1 VPAAK
6 AGVTA
11 ERIELGHGLSLRI
24 VATAADAP
32 AAGTRSVAT
41 GGGATSAAAT
51 PFPTRRLQK
60 GLLLYAGEQEM
71 AGEGVGLGVPILKRG
86 AQTIFPS
93 AVRLRS
99 GASDGADPVRETS
112 ADPVR
117 EIAATYRLDLV
128 ERLVKARGGS
138 VRPRA
143 LYAAK
148 DLLAALHR
156 RVPALRR
163 PLTAVS
169 SAGRRVLGWSTTY
182 EPSEFRADVPVS
194 YTFREGGRTI
204 VVTAD
209 LTDLAE
215 AGVNEIVFM
224 NELGAHEF
232 DLYEDADGASLGGAA
247 IGTWDVVTAP
257 RARFVS
263 TRRGVAFSLAQTPG
277 ATLRRG
283 RELVG
288 SRLAWAGFGL
298 SVRPAHGLFSYHV
311 RIEGPA

>member
-1 VPAAK
+1 MTV
-6 AGVTA
+6 
-11 ERIELGHGLSLRI
+11 ERIELGGGLSLRI
-24 VATAADAP
+24 ADAAADTRAKGTSAATR
-32 AAGTRSVAT
+32 AAGTSY
-41 GGGATSAAAT
+41 
-51 PFPTRRLQK
+51 PTRRLQK
-60 GLLLYAGEQEM
+60 GLLLYAGEQEL
-71 AGEGVGLGVPILKRG
+71 AEEGVGLGVPILKRG
-86 AQTIFPS
+86 AQTVFPG
-93 AVRLRS
+93 AVGLRS
-99 GASDGADPVRETS
+99 GASGGVDRLM
-112 ADPVR
+112 
-117 EIAATYRLDLV
+117 EIAATYRMDLV
-128 ERLVKARGGS
+128 ERLAKAQGGG

-148 DLLAALHR
+148 DSLAALHR

-182 EPSEFRADVPVS
+182 EPSAFRADVPIT
-194 YTFREGGRTI
+194 YTLREDGRTV

-209 LTDLAE
+209 LTGLAE
-215 AGVNEIVFM
+215 AGFTEVVLM
-224 NELGAHEF
+224 NELGAREF
-232 DLYEDADGASLGGAA
+232 DLYEDADGAALGGAA

-263 TRRGVAFSLAQTPG
+263 TRRSIAFSLTQTPG

-298 SVRPAHGLFSYHV
+298 SVRPFHGPFSYEV

>member
-1 VPAAK
+1 ME
-6 AGVTA
+6 
-11 ERIELGHGLSLRI
+11 ERLTLPGGLSLRI
-24 VATAADAP
+24 ADEAA
-32 AAGTRSVAT
+32 R
-41 GGGATSAAAT
+41 T
-51 PFPTRRLQK
+51 PYPTRRLQR
-60 GLLLYAGEQEM
+60 GLLLYDGEQEL
-71 AGEGVGLGVPILKRG
+71 AEEGVGLGVPILKRG
-86 AQTIFPS
+86 AQTIFPG

-99 GASDGADPVRETS
+99 AASG

-128 ERLVKARGGS
+128 ERLAGARGGGGGGGG

-148 DLLAALHR
+148 DSLAALHR

-182 EPSEFRADVPVS
+182 EPSAFRADVPVTF
-194 YTFREGGRTI
+194 TFREGGRAV

-209 LTDLAE
+209 LTGLAE
-215 AGVNEIVFM
+215 AGFTEAVLM

-232 DLYEDADGASLGGAA
+232 DLYEDADGVSLRGET
-247 IGTWDVVTAP
+247 IGTWDVVTAA

-263 TRRGVAFSLAQTPG
+263 TRRGVAFSLAQTPD

-298 SVRPAHGLFSYHV
+298 SVRPSREPFSYEVH
-311 RIEGPA
+311 IEGPA

>member
-1 VPAAK
+1 
-6 AGVTA
+6 VTV
-11 ERIELGHGLSLRI
+11 ERIELGDGLSLRI
-24 VATAADAP
+24 ADE
-32 AAGTRSVAT
+32 AAGT
-41 GGGATSAAAT
+41 
-51 PFPTRRLQK
+51 PYPTRRLQK
-60 GLLLYAGEQEM
+60 GLLLYAGEQEL
-71 AGEGVGLGVPILKRG
+71 AEEGIGLGVPILKRG
-86 AQTIFPS
+86 VQTIFPGD
-93 AVRLRS
+93 VRLRS
-99 GASDGADPVRETS
+99 GASGD

-128 ERLVKARGGS
+128 ERLAKARGGS

-148 DLLAALHR
+148 DSLAALHR

-163 PLTAVS
+163 PLAAVS
-169 SAGRRVLGWSTTY
+169 SAGRRALGWSTTY
-182 EPSEFRADVPVS
+182 EPSAFRTDVPVT
-194 YTFREGGRTI
+194 YACCEGGCTV

-209 LTDLAE
+209 LTGLAE
-215 AGVNEIVFM
+215 AGVTEVVLM

-232 DLYEDADGASLGGAA
+232 DLYEDTDGTSLRGTA
-247 IGTWDVVTAP
+247 IGTWDVVAAP
-257 RARFVS
+257 RARFVD

-298 SVRPAHGLFSYHV
+298 SLRPVHGVFSYEV

>member
-1 VPAAK
+1 
-6 AGVTA
+6 VTV
-11 ERIELGHGLSLRI
+11 ERIELGGELSLCI
-24 VATAADAP
+24 ADGAADAP
-32 AAGTRSVAT
+32 AAGT
-41 GGGATSAAAT
+41 
-51 PFPTRRLQK
+51 PYPTRRLQK
-60 GLLLYAGEQEM
+60 GLLLYAGEQDLAE
-71 AGEGVGLGVPILKRG
+71 EGVGLGVPILKRG
-86 AQTIFPS
+86 AQTIFPG
-93 AVRLRS
+93 ALALQS
-99 GASDGADPVRETS
+99 GASGGADPVRETGG

-117 EIAATYRLDLV
+117 EIAAIYRLDLV
-128 ERLVKARGGS
+128 ERLAKARGGG

-148 DLLAALHR
+148 DSLAALHR

-169 SAGRRVLGWSTTY
+169 TAGRRVLGWSTTY
-182 EPSEFRADVPVS
+182 EPSAFRADVPVT
-194 YTFREGGRTI
+194 YAFQEGGRA
-204 VVTAD
+204 VEVTAD
-209 LTDLAE
+209 LTGLAE
-215 AGVNEIVFM
+215 AGFTEVVLM

-232 DLYEDADGASLGGAA
+232 DLYVDTDGASLRGEA

-277 ATLRRG
+277 STLRRG

-298 SVRPAHGLFSYHV
+298 SVRPSRGSFAYEV

>member
-1 VPAAK
+1 MTV
-6 AGVTA
+6 
-11 ERIELGHGLSLRI
+11 ERIELGDGLSLRI
-24 VATAADAP
+24 ADE
-32 AAGTRSVAT
+32 AAGT
-41 GGGATSAAAT
+41 
-51 PFPTRRLQK
+51 PYPTRRLQK
-60 GLLLYAGEQEM
+60 GLLLYAGEQEL
-71 AGEGVGLGVPILKRG
+71 AEEGIGLGVPILKRG
-86 AQTIFPS
+86 VQTIFPGG
-93 AVRLRS
+93 VRLRS
-99 GASDGADPVRETS
+99 GASGD

-128 ERLVKARGGS
+128 ERLAKARGGS

-148 DLLAALHR
+148 DSLAALHR

-182 EPSEFRADVPVS
+182 ERSAFRADVPVT
-194 YTFREGGRTI
+194 YTFREGGRA
-204 VVTAD
+204 VVVAAD
-209 LTDLAE
+209 LTGLAE
-215 AGVNEIVFM
+215 AGFTEVVLM

-232 DLYEDADGASLGGAA
+232 DLYEDADGVSLRGGA
-247 IGTWDVVTAP
+247 IGTWDVVTAA

-263 TRRGVAFSLAQTPG
+263 TRRGVAFSLAQTPD

-298 SVRPAHGLFSYHV
+298 SVRPSREPFSYEVH
-311 RIEGPA
+311 IEGPA

>member
-1 VPAAK
+1 VPAEK
-6 AGVTA
+6 AGVTV
-11 ERIELGHGLSLRI
+11 ERIALGDGLSLRI
-24 VATAADAP
+24 ADEAAESRTA
-32 AAGTRSVAT
+32 G
-41 GGGATSAAAT
+41 TSAAGGRAAA
-51 PFPTRRLQK
+51 PPYPTRHLQK
-60 GLLLYAGEQEM
+60 GLLLYAGEQEL
-71 AGEGVGLGVPILKRG
+71 AEEGVGLGVPILKRG

-99 GASDGADPVRETS
+99 SASGGADH
-112 ADPVR
+112 VR

-128 ERLVKARGGS
+128 ERLAKARGGG
-138 VRPRA
+138 VRPHA

-148 DLLAALHR
+148 DSLAALHR

-182 EPSEFRADVPVS
+182 EPSAFRADMPITYS
-194 YTFREGGRTI
+194 FRDGGRTV

-209 LTDLAE
+209 LTGLAD
-215 AGVNEIVFM
+215 AGFTEVVLM

-232 DLYEDADGASLGGAA
+232 DLYEDADGASLRGGA
-247 IGTWDVVTAP
+247 IGTWDVVAAP

-283 RELVG
+283 REVLG

-298 SVRPAHGLFSYHV
+298 SVKPSREPFGYEV